1 MLVRIFPAWC
11 LIIVLL
17 FSAKAFGAN
26 ELSTLPDY
34 LSHQHFAE
42 LKEQTNEAKKQNNE
56 LKKTLSLLE
65 ALPKNL
71 APNSEI
77 TQETLGKT
85 KLLIEQTQQEI
96 AQLMQRSEQMGKT
109 LEDNAKRN
117 TALYAALQKLS
128 NPLVGA
134 DADFQQHNLER
145 TQTLLDLNEQYA
157 ELLHQYRSA
166 ILETVTLKQQ
176 YKALSEQRYQRE
188 NERYLE
194 LQKNADASHHDPELY
209 HIEQLEKQRTHL
221 MQNLTPAHVNRAS
234 YLDDNIELLLITNQ
248 ISLEYDLIQLNQQE
262 QRLQELQFA
271 DFSNISMEHLTD
283 LQQELSIINQNRK
296 QLEEQ
301 VKNTFLS
308 HSERFALYIR
318 QRPEVP
324 SAILDRQKNI
334 SDLYQRSL
342 TAIENDQLL
351 LSLISR
357 HLDRQYTLLSQ
368 NHLKENYILE
378 HVQLSHLPTLS
389 NQILNSFRAFVGQY
403 AVAAQ
408 VTLQFINHLPQE
420 KWLLLI
426 SAFLTFILVS
436 IFSVRFLNKILS
448 KYNNDSR
455 PAFAKRVIIFAISMI
470 KYNIPNLVL
479 LLLTLT
485 LIKITNLPMPSSGL
499 VILIPAVI
507 LTVSIP
513 HFATKILVRSQF
525 IKTPEDANLV
535 RPITQIALVS
545 SILFSLVMMANW
557 VLPENDEVNLVL
569 RWLFGIYILMVS
581 YPIFLIV
588 RRTLNYMDEYYNDYY
603 VYHVIRF
610 LCLLIPIITTL
621 FGLSSLLGFINL
633 AWLIAK
639 HGTLFMLHGLIWVS
653 ILALGKDASLWAKRY
668 ALKNTS
674 NGLFWAQDVINPLH
688 TLLRYG
694 SLIIIS
700 KKLIDLY
707 QWNEKT
713 PFIKDILTLLHAP
726 IFGKEDSQFTA
737 SNILLMAFLIY
748 LIFRIGGW
756 VRSFTYRWI
765 FSKII
770 DLGIRNSFSV
780 FSQYAVV
787 TIGFLLALRLI
798 GIDLT
803 AFTVF
808 AGALG
813 VGIGFGMQNIANN
826 FISGIL
832 LLIERPLR
840 NGDIITVGNYEG
852 TVERIGMRSLTITTF
867 NNESVILP
875 NSDFITSAFMNWSHR
890 DQIVRTILYLDLAYK
905 HDPVLVHRAFSEA
918 LQDLVKKGYV
928 MDADDVRFGI
938 YAYNCSERGVTYRVQ
953 YFMNMAVHRLHDVR
967 HLVVTALWH
976 ACRNHHFEIAY
987 PKQETFFP
995 EFEQFPK
1002 LLQHT
1007 PPDANTNLQG

>member
-1 MLVRIFPAWC
+1 MLRFFLP
-11 LIIVLL
+11 VLL
-17 FSAKAFGAN
+17 WGLLGYKALAATDT
-26 ELSTLPDY
+26 STFPDY
-34 LSHQHFAE
+34 LSYQNFAQ
-42 LKEQTNEAKKQNNE
+42 LKENIQD
-56 LKKTLSLLE
+56 LKSHNQALQIDLKESNHEPKTLDNDE
-65 ALPKNL
+65 I
-71 APNSEI
+71 I
-77 TQETLGKT
+77 TQEILGKT
-85 KLLIEQTQQEI
+85 RLMIEQANQDMALTNQKIE
-96 AQLMQRSEQMGKT
+96 QLNKT
-109 LEDNAKRN
+109 LDENAKRN
-117 TALYAALQKLS
+117 VALNAAVQKLS
-128 NPLVGA
+128 NPLALGT
-134 DADFQQHNLER
+134 DSDFQQHNLER

-157 ELLHQYRSA
+157 ELIRQQKNVLVEGLQ
-166 ILETVTLKQQ
+166 LKQQ
-176 YKALSEQRYQRE
+176 YKALLEQRYQRE

-194 LQKNADASHHDPELY
+194 LQKKADNSTHDPELY
-209 HIEQLEKQRTHL
+209 HIEQLERERTHL

-234 YLDDNIELLLITNQ
+234 YLDDNTELLLITTQ
-248 ISLEYDLIQLNQQE
+248 IAFEYWLIQLNQQE

-271 DFSNISMEHLTD
+271 DFLNISMEHITD
-283 LQQELSIINQNRK
+283 LQQELSVISKNKK
-296 QLEEQ
+296 QLDEQ
-301 VKNTFLS
+301 IKSTFLN
-308 HSERFALYIR
+308 HSERFALYAR
-318 QRPEVP
+318 QRPEIP
-324 SAILDRQKNI
+324 EKILNRQKNI
-334 SDLYQRSL
+334 SDLYQRCL
-342 TAIENDQLL
+342 TAMDNDLL
-351 LSLISR
+351 LLNLINR
-357 HLDRQYTLLSQ
+357 NLDRQYTKLSQ
-368 NHLKENYILE
+368 NHLKENYL
-378 HVQLSHLPTLS
+378 LSHLQFSELPQLS
-389 NQILNSFRAFVGQY
+389 NQVLNSFRAFAGQY

-408 VTLQFINHLPQE
+408 VTVQFINSLSSE
-420 KWLLLI
+420 RWLMLI
-426 SAFLTFILVS
+426 SAFLTLILLS
-436 IFSVRFLNKILS
+436 IFSVRLLNKILHR
-448 KYNNDSR
+448 YDHDSR
-455 PAFAKRVIIFAISMI
+455 PAFAKRVIFFAINMI

-479 LLLTLT
+479 LCLTIT
-485 LIKITNLPMPSSGL
+485 LIKVTKLPMPSSGL

-513 HFATKILVRSQF
+513 HFATKILVRSQLV
-525 IKTPEDANLV
+525 KTPEDANLV
-535 RPITQIALVS
+535 RPITQIAIIS
-545 SILFSLVMMANW
+545 SILFSLIMMANW
-557 VLPENDEVNLVL
+557 VLPEKDGVNSIL
-569 RWLFGIYILMVS
+569 RWVFGVYVLIAS

-588 RRTLNYMDEYYNDYY
+588 RRTLNYMDEYYQDYY
-603 VYHVIRF
+603 VYRVIRF
-610 LCLLIPIITTL
+610 LSLLFPFITTL
-621 FGLSSLLGFINL
+621 FGVASSLGFINL

-639 HGTLFMLHGLIWVS
+639 HSAYFMLCGLIWVS

-694 SLIIIS
+694 SLFFIG
-700 KKLIDLY
+700 KELMNTY
-707 QWNEKT
+707 QWDSKT
-713 PFIKDILTLLHAP
+713 PVIKDILALLHTP

-765 FSKII
+765 FAKIV

-780 FSQYAVV
+780 FSQYAIV

-905 HDPVLVHRAFSEA
+905 HDPVEVHRVFSEA
-918 LQDLVKKGYV
+918 LNALVKKGYV
-928 MDADDVRFGI
+928 MDADEVRFGI

-976 ACRNHHFEIAY
+976 ACREHQFEIAY
-987 PKQETFFP
+987 PKQENFFP

-1002 LLQHT
+1002 LLQHQA
-1007 PPDANTNLQG
+1007 PDFGETIQG